1 VLRVRDAQRPRL
13 RAAPQDG
20 RVSSGAQVAVLPA
33 AGRRATNMLRPT
45 AQREAARPVV
55 RLVSFAALSGYGVI
69 RWETL
74 LSPAPSGRL
83 IGLWALAVLVA
94 GTGPLLASR
103 RARPI
108 AIIGG
113 ILAVLAMFALA
124 GIPVRWITHVRITVT
139 ANAIGNGLSALPG
152 VLLPYIGINQWVRIV
167 TTLGAGVLLL
177 DAGLLLAFAPR
188 TLGDVRRA
196 AAALPLVALAIV
208 PCTLLEPDKPYLQGL
223 VLFALLAAFMWGE
236 RLRVRSVTA
245 AIALAVLAGFGA
257 VVTAPAL
264 DEHSPWINYEAI
276 AASLA
281 PAHIENFNWAQT
293 YGPLVWPTN
302 GTEVFDVKAKRV
314 DYWKTE
320 DMDIFDGIAWMDG
333 LLPSDQPEPQ
343 TSERATAEWSQL
355 IQVTLRAMNTTDVI
369 GAGESGPPEDINEP
383 VVEGNSPGTWTAG
396 ANLVPGDSYLI
407 PTYSP
412 RPSQTQMATDRDD
425 YSDAGLQGYL
435 TMTLPPGKNLDAQ
448 PDIIFPPFHSSEP
461 VQSTIAL
468 FGTDSLALVRAS
480 PYARVYNLAQ
490 RLAKQSATPYDFV
503 RNVERYLLHGY
514 TYDLSPPTS
523 TYPLVSFLLDTKR
536 GYCQQFAGA
545 AALLLRMG
553 GVPARVA
560 VGFTPGTYD
569 SATHT
574 YVVTDKDAHAWIE
587 VWFAGYGWVRF
598 DPTPPT
604 TQKAN
609 GSLNPPT
616 VKGSGA
622 NKPKPTSGSRRVD
635 VGGGSTA
642 AATSH
647 GGSPVA
653 IVVAA
658 LVGVLLVLAAGLWFL
673 ASRRRWEPP
682 VDELLREL
690 ERALRRSGRP
700 VGDGVTLVA
709 LEHRFR
715 TSPDA
720 AEYVRTL
727 RLARFAAAN
736 ERPTPKQRRALRS
749 YLRAGLGLGGSLR
762 ALWALPPHV
771 AVSLPTKLRR
781 TARLH

>member
-1 VLRVRDAQRPRL
+1 M
-13 RAAPQDG
+13 
-20 RVSSGAQVAVLPA
+20 SSGAQVAVLPA
-33 AGRRATNMLRPT
+33 AGRRATHMLRPT
-45 AQREAARPVV
+45 AHREADRPVV
-55 RLVSFAALSGYGVI
+55 RLVAFAALSGYGVI

-94 GTGPLLASR
+94 GCGPLLASR
-103 RARPI
+103 RARPL
-108 AIIGG
+108 AVIGAV
-113 ILAVLAMFALA
+113 LAVLVMFALA

-139 ANAIGNGLSALPG
+139 ANAIGNGLSALPS
-152 VLLPYIGINQWVRIV
+152 VLLPYLGINEWVRIV

-208 PCTLLEPDKPYLQGL
+208 PCTLLEPRQPYLQGV

-236 RLRVRSVTA
+236 RLRVHSVA
-245 AIALAVLAGFGA
+245 AAVALAVLAGVGA

-281 PAHIENFNWAQT
+281 PAHVENFNWAQT

-302 GTEVFDVKAKRV
+302 GTEVFDVKAKRA

-320 DMDIFDGIAWMDG
+320 DLNIFNGTAWMDG

-343 TSERATAEWSQL
+343 TSESATAKWTQL

-369 GAGESGPPEDINEP
+369 GAGESAPPQDINEP
-383 VVEGNSPGTWTAG
+383 VVEGDSPGTWTAG
-396 ANLVPGDSYLI
+396 ANLVPGDSYLV

-412 RPSQTQMATDRDD
+412 RPTATQMQTDRDD
-425 YSDAGLQGYL
+425 YTAGGLQGYL
-435 TMTLPPGKNLDAQ
+435 TMTLPPGKNLDVQ
-448 PDIIFPPFHSSEP
+448 PNIIFPPFHSTEP

-468 FGTDSLALVRAS
+468 FGTDSLELIGAS
-480 PYARVYNLAQ
+480 PYARAYTLAQ
-490 RLAKQSATPYDFV
+490 RLAKQSATPYAFV
-503 RNVERYLLHGY
+503 RNVERYLLRGY
-514 TYDLSPPTS
+514 KYDLSPPTS
-523 TYPLVSFLLDTKR
+523 TYPLVSFLFDTKR

-560 VGFTPGTYD
+560 VGFTSGTYD

-598 DPTPPT
+598 DPTPPA
-604 TQKAN
+604 TQTSS
-609 GSLNPPT
+609 GSINPPA

-622 NKPKPTSGSRRVD
+622 NKAKPITGSRHEDVGSGSTPA
-635 VGGGSTA
+635 S
-642 AATSH
+642 TSH
-647 GGSPVA
+647 GGSAVA

-673 ASRRRWEPP
+673 ASRRKWDPP
-682 VDELLREL
+682 VDALLREL

-700 VGDGVTLVA
+700 IGNGVTLVT

-736 ERPTPKQRRALRS
+736 ERPTPRQRRALRS
-749 YLRAGLGLGGSLR
+749 YLRAGLGLGGTVR
-762 ALWALPPHV
+762 ALWALPPHLTL
-771 AVSLPTKLRR
+771 SLPRWIRR
-781 TARLH
+781 AAGLN